1 MHRIQVVIRVLD
13 VPMIVSLHAITSIK
27 HAKKNALVVMDKMDV
42 AMEIGATL
50 RSQTQS
56 WSHEKV
62 TRKLSFILMW
72 WIQRNLKTTLAMT
85 KSIPVMTVGML
96 KAIGS
101 LVRSNLAIEC
111 SSLVVK
117 DLMATIA
124 MNSFTD
130 HHNGPPRSVQ
140 KSASLIDQ
148 NSEFFSESLLVGK
161 TSKSTDQ
168 IRRRK
173 LSCIHVFKCINL
185 FFKILRRHKQCWERM
200 LSYQWRNNLQVSRIS
215 YN

>member
-1 MHRIQVVIRVLD
+1 M
-13 VPMIVSLHAITSIK
+13 A
-27 HAKKNALVVMDKMDV
+27 
-42 AMEIGATL
+42 
-50 RSQTQS
+50 
-56 WSHEKV
+56 
-62 TRKLSFILMW
+62 
-72 WIQRNLKTTLAMT
+72 

-148 NSEFFSESLLVGK
+148 NSDFFFL
-161 TSKSTDQ
+161 
-168 IRRRK
+168 
-173 LSCIHVFKCINL
+173 NP
-185 FFKILRRHKQCWERM
+185 
-200 LSYQWRNNLQVSRIS
+200 Y
-215 YN
+215 